1 MNNIY
6 DSANA
11 LEQDLRKATEVVELK
26 EAFEAVKNNEVAF
39 KLFDKV
45 QNKQFE
51 LQQKQV
57 MGQDVSDE
65 DIESMK
71 QLTDQLQNFDEF
83 KTLMEKE
90 QKMNAMMEELNKIIT
105 KPIADIYQSK

>member
-51 LQQKQV
+51 LQQKQM